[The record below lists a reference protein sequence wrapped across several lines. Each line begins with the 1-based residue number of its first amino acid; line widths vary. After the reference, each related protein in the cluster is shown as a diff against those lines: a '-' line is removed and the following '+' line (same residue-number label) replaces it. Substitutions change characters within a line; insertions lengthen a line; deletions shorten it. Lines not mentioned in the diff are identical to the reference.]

1 MSNDFDY
8 NNKQGKVVCPHGR
21 DWYAD
26 QENLRRSRRDNER
39 AKDKI
44 ATILTRSGVTVPREE
59 IRVEQEDRD
68 LVRNIA
74 AGAAEIGLDYVLEQ
88 PPVKLGFVVVN
99 EVIDWFKKRF

>member
-8 NNKQGKVVCPHGR
+8 NNKQGKIVCPHGR

-44 ATILTRSGVTVPREE
+44 ATILTRSGVTVPREV
-59 IRVEQEDRD
+59 ISVEQEDRD
-68 LVRNIA
+68 LVKRIA
-74 AGAAEIGLDYVLEQ
+74 AGAVDIGVDYVMELPE
-88 PPVKLGFVVVN
+88 VKIPIMVVN